1 MRTPWQTIV
10 QPTVE
15 DILRTAQVPGMVIA
29 LTKEDGP
36 VEHLVLG
43 TDGQARPLRVDTL
56 FPVTSITKLAT
67 VLAIL
72 RLTAGG
78 DLALDDPLELHL
90 PDAAAAR
97 QGVTLRALLSHTSGL
112 PNDVPPELA
121 SYGPELDWP
130 TLAHACLAT
139 PLARPPRTR
148 VTYSNVGVGLL
159 AIVIERLTGHSFA
172 TALAELVLVPLS
184 IEGYLGLEPKR
195 SPAWVVG
202 ELGEYAGTPLSPYN
216 SVFWRRLSLPWGGLV
231 TTAAGA
237 LSLVRAFAGMP
248 TDFLPTA
255 LLTDATHDQT
265 NGLSGGLVS
274 GVLEWPHC
282 PWGLGVEL
290 HGKKMPHFSPA
301 EASPTSFG
309 HAGASGCFA
318 WCDQTVRVAWSML
331 GCRTFESWW
340 QSWSAIGAALLDT
353 TCESMW
359 ENNLEGGE
367 Q

>member
-15 DILRTAQVPGMVIA
+15 EILRTYQVPGMVIA

-43 TDGQARPLRVDTL
+43 TDGQARPLRAETL
-56 FPVTSITKLAT
+56 FPVASITKLAT
-67 VLAIL
+67 ALAIL
-72 RLTAGG
+72 RLAAGG
-78 DLALDDPLELHL
+78 GLLLDDPLERHL

-97 QGVTLRALLSHTSGL
+97 QGVTIRTLLSHTSGL
-112 PNDVPPELA
+112 PYDAPPGLVT
-121 SYGPELDWP
+121 YGPELDWP
-130 TLAHACLAT
+130 TLARACLAT
-139 PLARPPRTR
+139 PLDHRPRTR
-148 VTYSNVGVGLL
+148 VTYSNVGFGLL
-159 AIVIERLTGHSFA
+159 AIVIERVTGHSFSI
-172 TALAELVLVPLS
+172 ALTELVLVPLG
-184 IEGYLGLEPKR
+184 IEGYLGLEPER

-202 ELGEYAGTPLSPYN
+202 ELGEHAGTPLSPYN

-237 LSLVRAFAGMP
+237 LSLVRAFAGTP
-248 TDFLPTA
+248 ADFLPSA
-255 LLTDATHDQT
+255 LLAEAIRDQT
-265 NGLSGGLVS
+265 DGLSGGLVS

-290 HGKKMPHFSPA
+290 RGDKTPHFSPA

-309 HAGASGCFA
+309 HAGASGCLA
-318 WCDQTVRVAWSML
+318 WCDQTVKVAWAML

-340 QSWSAIGAALLDT
+340 QSWSPIGTALLAPVY
-353 TCESMW
+353 
-359 ENNLEGGE
+359 GK
-367 Q
+367 